1 MMTMIIIMII
11 HDYIIIIMMTHIII
25 VVLLDTQLVR
35 IFVLPIAMTQKES
48 RMLCLICCWYFYQF
62 LVRVHTECLG
72 SNKNS
77 FLPFPTYGITS
88 NKFLRFQYTLRQS
101 YSTKLKF

>member
-1 MMTMIIIMII
+1 MII
-11 HDYIIIIMMTHIII
+11 YTIIIMMTNIII

-35 IFVLPIAMTQKES
+35 IFVLPIVMTQKES
-48 RMLCLICCWYFYQF
+48 RMLCLICCWYFYPF

-77 FLPFPTYGITS
+77 FFTIPYLWD
-88 NKFLRFQYTLRQS
+88 NEQ
-101 YSTKLKF
+101 